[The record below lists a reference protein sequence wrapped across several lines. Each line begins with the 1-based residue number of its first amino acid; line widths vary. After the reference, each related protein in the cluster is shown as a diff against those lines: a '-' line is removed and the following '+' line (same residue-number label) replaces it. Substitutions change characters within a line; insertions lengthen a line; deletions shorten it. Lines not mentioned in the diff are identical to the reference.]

1 MVKAREGWGRCVEEK
16 IGAGAVGGGGGGRG
30 GAEEREVGR
39 ELMSGRFVLSRFILS
54 LS

>member
-1 MVKAREGWGRCVEEK
+1 M
-16 IGAGAVGGGGGGRG
+16 GAVCGREDSGWRGGGGGRG

-39 ELMSGRFVLSRFILS
+39 ELMSGRFVPSRFILS